1 MSDPKGGTPLG
12 RVRNIGIIAHIDA
25 GKTTTSERILFYSGK
40 EHRMGEVHDG
50 TAVMDF
56 MQDEQERGIT
66 ISSAVTTFSWLNHEV
81 NLIDTPGHVDFT
93 AEVERSL
100 RILDGAVTVFCGVA
114 GVQAQSETVWRQADH
129 YGVPR
134 IAFINKLDRAGAD
147 AEHVVEEIRSRLGA
161 NPLLL
166 QIPVGREDGFSGVV
180 DLIEHVYLTFDG
192 EQGEN
197 VTTHPI
203 PEELADDAEVLGQ
216 DIMEKAADAS
226 EELTVKFLEQGKL
239 SADEIREGLRIL
251 TLQRRI
257 IPVLCGTSLRN
268 KGVQPLLDA
277 IVHYL
282 PSPKDIPPVKGHQ
295 PGHPE
300 TIIEVHPVRKEKA
313 VALVFKITDDSHG
326 PLAFARVY
334 SGEISEGMRLIIASN
349 NRKERVARIWRM
361 HANHREQMKSV
372 GPGEIVGLSGLKF
385 AATGDTLCDESRLV
399 ELEPPKFPATVI
411 SVAVE
416 PRSNDDRDKLMDVIS
431 RLEREDP
438 TFTHKMDPE
447 TGQLILSGMGEL
459 HLEVLTTRITRDYKV
474 PVNTGAPRVSYREG
488 VTKTAKGVGSF
499 EQVIAGK
506 QNYAE
511 VEIHVEPLTAEL
523 TPKCELAI
531 QKELYPAPILAAM
544 ENAVN
549 GSFISGPLGG
559 YPIIHTLAKIEKLKT
574 REGEL
579 TETAVNAASEKALR
593 EAMTNGGAILY
604 EPVMSLEVT
613 TPEEF
618 LGGIIHD
625 LNGRRAEISEVGQN
639 GPMRFVKAKVALAE
653 MFGYATTIR
662 GLSGGRADYSL
673 EPCAYSPVP
682 KNRISEI
689 LGYDPDM

>member
-1 MSDPKGGTPLG
+1 MSDPKGTPLG

-66 ISSAVTTFSWLNHEV
+66 ISSAVTTFSWLDHQV

-114 GVQAQSETVWRQADH
+114 GVQAQSETVWRQADS
-129 YGVPR
+129 YQVPR

-147 AEHVVEEIRSRLGA
+147 VDHVVEEIRTRLGA

-166 QIPVGREDGFSGVV
+166 QIPVGREDGFTGVV
-180 DLIEHVYLTFDG
+180 DLIERVYLTFDG
-192 EQGEN
+192 DQGEV
-197 VTTHPI
+197 VTRHDVPA
-203 PEELADDAEVLGQ
+203 ELAEDVEVLAA

-226 EELTVKFLEQGKL
+226 EELTSTYLENGHL
-239 SADEIREGLRIL
+239 SVDEIHQGLRLL
-251 TLQRRI
+251 TLERRI

-277 IVHYL
+277 VVRYL
-282 PSPKDIPPVKGHQ
+282 PSPKDMPPVIGHK

-300 TIIEVHPVRKEKA
+300 EKIECHPVRKEKA
-313 VALVFKITDDSHG
+313 VALVFKITDDAHG
-326 PLAFARVY
+326 PLAFARIY
-334 SGEISEGMRLIIASN
+334 SGEIAEGMRVVIASN
-349 NRKERVARIWRM
+349 NRKERIARIWRM

-372 GPGEIVGLSGLKF
+372 GPGEIVGISGLKF
-385 AATGDTLCDESRLV
+385 AATGDTLCDEARLV

-416 PRSNDDRDKLMDVIS
+416 PKSNDDRDKLMDVIS

-438 TFTHKMDPE
+438 TFAHRMDPE

-459 HLEVLTTRITRDYKV
+459 HLEVLTTRITRDYRV
-474 PVNTGAPRVSYREG
+474 PVNTGSPRVSYREG
-488 VTKTAKGVGSF
+488 VTKSAVGTGTF
-499 EQVIAGK
+499 DQVIAGK
-506 QNYAE
+506 SNYAE
-511 VEIHVEPLTAEL
+511 VSLTVLPLPDELISRGEINLPEG
-523 TPKCELAI
+523 
-531 QKELYPAPILAAM
+531 LYPQHLL
-544 ENAVN
+544 NAVEN
-549 GSFISGPLGG
+549 SLREGFVSGPLGG
-559 YPIIHTLAKIEKLKT
+559 YPVIHTLARIDKIKS
-574 REGEL
+574 RENEL
-579 TETAVNAASEKALR
+579 TELAANAAAEIALR
-593 EAMTNGGAILY
+593 DAVHKAGAILY

-618 LGGIIHD
+618 LGNIIHD
-625 LNGRRAEISEVGQN
+625 LNGRRAEISEVGTV
-639 GPMRFVKAKVALAE
+639 GLLSFVKAKVALAE
-653 MFGYATTIR
+653 MFGYATTVR
-662 GLSGGRADYSL
+662 GLSGGRADYSM
-673 EPCAYSPVP
+673 EPCAYAPVP
-682 KNRISEI
+682 KNKMPEI
-689 LGYDPDM
+689 LGYDPDE

>member
-1 MSDPKGGTPLG
+1 MSDPKGTPLG

-66 ISSAVTTFSWLNHEV
+66 ISSAVTTFSWLNHQV

-114 GVQAQSETVWRQADH
+114 GVQAQSETVWRQADS

-147 AEHVVEEIRSRLGA
+147 ADHVVEEIRTRLGA

-166 QIPVGREDGFSGVV
+166 QIPVGREDGFTGVV
-180 DLIEHVYLTFDG
+180 DLITHEYLTFDG

-197 VTTHPI
+197 VTVHPI
-203 PEELADDAEVLGQ
+203 PDELKDDAEVLGQ

-226 EELTVKFLEQGKL
+226 EDLTMKFLENGSL
-239 SADEIREGLRIL
+239 SIDEIREGLRIL
-251 TLQRRI
+251 TLSRRI
-257 IPVLCGTSLRN
+257 VPVLCGTSLRN

-277 IVHYL
+277 VVHYL
-282 PSPKDIPPVKGHQ
+282 PSPKDMPPVKGHK
-295 PGHPE
+295 PGHPDE
-300 TIIEVHPVRKEKA
+300 IIECHPVRKEKA
-313 VALVFKITDDSHG
+313 VALVFKITDDAHG
-326 PLAFARVY
+326 PLAFARIY
-334 SGEISEGMRLIIASN
+334 SGELTEGQRLIIASN

-372 GPGEIVGLSGLKF
+372 GPGEIVGISGLKF
-385 AATGDTLCDESRLV
+385 AATGDTLCDETRLV

-416 PRSNDDRDKLMDVIS
+416 PKSNDDRDKLMDVIS

-499 EQVIAGK
+499 DQVLAGK
-506 QNYAE
+506 NNYAE
-511 VEIHVEPLTAEL
+511 IEVTVSPLPDEL
-523 TPKCELAI
+523 VSRGELAV
-531 QKELYPAPILAAM
+531 QEDLYPKPILAAV
-544 ENAVN
+544 ENSVRD
-549 GSFISGPLGG
+549 SFASGPLGG
-559 YPIIHTLAKIEKLKT
+559 YPVIHTLARIEKIKT

-579 TETAVNAASEKALR
+579 TETAATAAADIALR
-593 EAMTNGGAILY
+593 DAIHKGSAILY

-613 TPEEF
+613 APEEF

-625 LNGRRAEISEVGQN
+625 LNGRRAEISEVGQV
-639 GPMRFVKAKVALAE
+639 GQMRFVKARVALAE
-653 MFGYATTIR
+653 MFGYATTVR

-673 EPCAYSPVP
+673 EPCAYAPVP
-682 KNRISEI
+682 RNRMAEI
-689 LGYDPDM
+689 LGYDPNE